1 MVGDYNIGDI
11 KRVAMIAPISS
22 NTYKK
27 SVGDSKK

>member
-27 SVGDSKK
+27 KCWR